1 MTPEMKAFE
10 LVQSFYYGLE
20 NDCKARAAALIA
32 VDEIIEN
39 EDREQSNANYWLE
52 VRKEVEKL

>member
-10 LVQSFYYGLE
+10 LVQSFYFALE
-20 NDCKARAAALIA
+20 NDDKARAAALIA
-32 VDEIIEN
+32 VDEIIDN
-39 EDREQSNANYWLE
+39 EDREQNNVNYWLE